1 MDGIKHQ
8 AVDRTSKEYLTAEKN
23 HQRYRRAR
31 DNGHKEFVEEAQRC
45 YQFYE
50 GNQWKEEDK
59 DALDNAGRPA
69 LTINKVLSTVNT
81 LLGEQS
87 SRRASYKAK
96 VRKGGSQE
104 LATVHSKVL
113 LQVSETNDLD
123 YKESDVF
130 RDGVITGRGFFDV
143 RVNFDG
149 NINGEID
156 IQHKKNTEVL
166 LDPDADK
173 YDPSTWKEV
182 FTTAWLSLDEIE
194 SQYGKA
200 KAEQVRTVANL
211 RDYFTDDSIVFSS
224 QRTDT
229 FGGEY
234 NTIEMVDPA
243 EERDVRAVRVIS
255 RQYKKMK
262 MVRFFVDLETGDTR
276 PVPEGWDDKRIEFTK
291 AIYGLAEIRQPK
303 QAIRWTTSVDS
314 VVLSDTWSPYRTY
327 TIIPYFCYWVDGR
340 PFGIVKNLISP
351 QEQLN
356 KIKSQEL
363 HIVNSTAN
371 SGWVVEEDSL
381 VNMSADDLAN
391 RGSESG
397 IVLEVKKSARTAPAK
412 IKPNQIPTGLERI
425 SLNTQND
432 IKEISGITDA
442 MLGLESAEV
451 SGVAL
456 RNKENRGQVQI
467 QAPLDN
473 LARTRKLLGNK
484 ILELVKDFYTEER
497 LLVVTRD
504 DQIGNP
510 QEELTV
516 NQVTTEGRVLN
527 DLTVGDYE
535 VVVTTQP
542 ARDAFNDSQFAE
554 MLNMRQA
561 GISVPGYRVVLASH
575 LANKDDIARELQ
587 QLEGLG
593 EQSPEQQ
600 QMAQMQMQF
609 TMQQMQLELQKVA
622 AEIQKL
628 TADAQFSQARAED
641 TARSDEMEMRQ
652 IEADVAKAREG
663 NDLRRDLSDRSNI
676 AGMDRQVLQTRGRI
690 AEKVADAKLNPMDY
704 KESNQ

>member
-1 MDGIKHQ
+1 MDKGIDK
-8 AVDRTSKEYLTAEKN
+8 TSKDYLIAEKN
-23 HQRYRRAR
+23 HRRYRRAR
-31 DNGHKEFVEEAQRC
+31 DNGHKDFVEDAERC
-45 YQFYE
+45 YKFYE
-50 GNQWKEEDK
+50 GDQWNKEDK
-59 DALDNAGRPA
+59 EKLDEAGRPA

-87 SRRASYKAK
+87 SRRASYQAK
-96 VRKGGSQE
+96 IRRGGTQE
-104 LATVHSKVL
+104 LANVHSKVL

-143 RVNFDG
+143 RMVFDG

-156 IQHKKNTEVL
+156 IQHRKNTEVI

-173 YDPSTWKEV
+173 YDPKTWKEV

-194 SQYGKA
+194 AQYGKE
-200 KAEQVRTVANL
+200 KAERVRMLANL
-211 RDYFTDDSIVFSS
+211 GEYFTDDSIVFTS
-224 QRTDT
+224 QRQGT
-229 FGGEY
+229 FGGEQSEY
-234 NTIEMVDPA
+234 DEVDPE

-262 MVRFFVDLETGDTR
+262 MVRFFIDPETGDTR
-276 PVPEGWDDKRIEFTK
+276 PVPEGWNHKRIEFTK
-291 AIYGLAEIRQPK
+291 AMYALDEIQEPRT
-303 QAIRWTTSVDS
+303 AIRWTTTVDS

-327 TIIPYFCYWVDGR
+327 TIVPYFCYWVDGR

-371 SGWVVEEDSL
+371 SGWVMEEDSL
-381 VNMSADDLAN
+381 ANMTADDLAN

-397 IVLEVKKSARTAPAK
+397 IVLEVKKSARTAPEK

-425 SLNTQND
+425 SMNTQGD

-451 SGVAL
+451 SGIAL
-456 RNKENRGQVQI
+456 KNKENRGQVQI

-497 LLVVTRD
+497 LMVVTKD
-504 DQIGNP
+504 DEIGNP

-516 NQVTTEGRVLN
+516 NQVTAEGRVLN
-527 DLTVGDYE
+527 DLTVGEYE

-554 MLNMRQA
+554 LLNMRQA
-561 GISVPGYRVVLASH
+561 GITIPGYRVVQASH

-609 TMQQMQLELQKVA
+609 SMQQMQLELQKMG

-628 TADAQFSQARAED
+628 TADAQYSQARAVD
-641 TARSDEMEMRQ
+641 TANSDEMEMRQ

-690 AEKVADAKLNPMDY
+690 AEKVADAKLNPDQS
-704 KESNQ
+704 KQEPANGR